1 MLETGFDPYQS
12 IVRNI
17 GRDQQEN
24 LWRHRAETLRAI
36 ETVCESLSV
45 SDRSPD
51 NPTLAEL
58 RRRFDACLM
67 GGIDESA
74 FPDLSLPKLA
84 HQIDDAVAQA
94 GREGFILAPG
104 CTLPSFSPRR
114 TLTFLREYADRL

>member
-1 MLETGFDPYQS
+1 VPYQS
-12 IVRNI
+12 IVRNS

-24 LWRHRAETLRAI
+24 LWRHRAEPLRAS

-51 NPTLAEL
+51 NPTPAEL

-67 GGIDESA
+67 GGIHRTA
-74 FPDLSLPKLA
+74 FPDLSLPELA
-84 HQIDDAVAQA
+84 HQIADAVAQA

-104 CTLPSFSPRR
+104 CALPSFSPRR